1 LKKKFFLELSYL
13 FFLGVFSTLSL
24 PPFGFFFINF
34 ITFSLLFIF
43 LAKKEKSKNLY
54 SFMYG
59 WMFGFGYFFSSL
71 YWISISLTF
80 DSNFKFLIPFSLFLI
95 PAFLALFYGF
105 ISLIFLK
112 INLKNISSS
121 FFLLVSLFGI
131 LEFLR
136 GHILT
141 GFPWNLIAFSFS
153 NYPNFLSVIS
163 VIGTH
168 SFNIIC
174 ISLFF
179 LPALL
184 YLKNDLRNKF
194 VCGAFLFLVIIF
206 NFYGYYYS
214 NSFQNIKI
222 IKKDF
227 QIRAIASN
235 FEIKKFYN
243 DISTEKIIRDL
254 IKISDPSSTTKKTLF
269 LWPESII
276 PGITKDQFKD
286 YNYLFNKSFN
296 EEHQIA
302 LGIISKS
309 QVDSEKIFNSLAF
322 FDTNLNLLH
331 SYEKISLVPFG
342 EFLPLESILKRFGF
356 KTLTNNYK
364 SFSPGKNK
372 NVINLKIKN
381 SYLKI
386 LPLICYEII
395 YSGRIQKIKNYDFII
410 NISEDGWFGKSIG
423 PKQHFAHSI
432 FRAIE
437 NGKYVIRSSNNG
449 MTAIINPI
457 GIIEK
462 KIDYGQD
469 GYIEFSD
476 SKIIKSTLFSKY
488 GNKIFGFI
496 ILLYIFL
503 IFSFNRFKNE

>member
-1 LKKKFFLELSYL
+1 MCYL
-13 FFLGVFSTLSL
+13 FFLGAFSTLSL

-34 ITFSLLFIF
+34 ITFSLLFVF
-43 LAKKEKSKNLY
+43 LAKKEKSKNLK
-54 SFMYG
+54 SFLYG
-59 WMFGFGYFFSSL
+59 WSFGFGYFFSSL

-80 DSNFKFLIPFSLFLI
+80 DSDFKFLIPFSLFLI
-95 PAFLALFYGF
+95 PIFLALFYGF
-105 ISLIFLK
+105 ISLLFLK

-121 FFLLVSLFGI
+121 FFLLVSLFSI

-141 GFPWNLIAFSFS
+141 GFPWNLIAFSFT
-153 NYPNFLSVIS
+153 NYPNFIS
-163 VIGTH
+163 IISIIGTY

-184 YLKNDLRNKF
+184 YLKNDLKNKF
-194 VCGAFLFLVIIF
+194 IFGTFLLIVIFF
-206 NFYGYYYS
+206 NLYGNYYS
-214 NSFQNIKI
+214 NSFQNSKI

-235 FEIKKFYN
+235 FEIQKFYN

-254 IKISDPSSTTKKTLF
+254 IKISDPSSTSKKTLF

-276 PGITKDQFKD
+276 PGVTKDQFKD
-286 YNYLFNKSFN
+286 YNYLFKKNFN
-296 EEHQIA
+296 HVHQIG

-309 QVDSEKIFNSLAF
+309 QNDSEKIFNSLAI
-322 FDTNLNLLH
+322 FDNNLDLLH
-331 SYEKISLVPFG
+331 SYEKINLVPFG
-342 EFLPLESILKRFGF
+342 EFLPLESILKRFGL

-364 SFSPGKNK
+364 SFSPGKNN
-372 NVINLKIKN
+372 NVINLKIQN
-381 SYLKI
+381 SYFKI

-395 YSGRIQKIKNYDFII
+395 YSERIQKIKNYDFII

-469 GYIEFSD
+469 GYIDFSD